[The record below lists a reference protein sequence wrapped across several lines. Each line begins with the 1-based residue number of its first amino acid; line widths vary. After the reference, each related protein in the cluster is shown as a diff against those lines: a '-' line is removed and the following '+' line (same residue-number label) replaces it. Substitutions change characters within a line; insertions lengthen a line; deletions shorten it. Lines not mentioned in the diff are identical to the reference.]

1 MIVIGDPCPI
11 FELPN
16 QDGELVKI
24 ESLLGNQ
31 NIVVYFY
38 PKDDTPGCTVEA
50 CSFRDANQEFLD
62 LGAIVI
68 GISSDSVSAHKKFS
82 NKHQLNFNLL
92 ADQNKIARKLF
103 GVPTNLFGLLPGR
116 VSYVINKKGI
126 VSGIYNSMLDPNGHI
141 NKALDLLKTL

>member
-126 VSGIYNSMLDPNGHI
+126 VSGIYKSMLDPNGHI

>member
-68 GISSDSVSAHKKFS
+68 GISSDSVSAHKS
-82 NKHQLNFNLL
+82 SQ
-92 ADQNKIARKLF
+92 I
-103 GVPTNLFGLLPGR
+103 
-116 VSYVINKKGI
+116 SIN
-126 VSGIYNSMLDPNGHI
+126 
-141 NKALDLLKTL
+141 